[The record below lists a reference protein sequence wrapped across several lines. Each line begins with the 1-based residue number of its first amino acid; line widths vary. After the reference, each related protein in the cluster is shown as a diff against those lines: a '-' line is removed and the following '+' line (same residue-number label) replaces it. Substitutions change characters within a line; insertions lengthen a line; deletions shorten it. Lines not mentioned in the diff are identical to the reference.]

1 MFIIITTLTYV
12 TPTLKF
18 LHHLSIVIALN
29 SRDLSRVYI
38 VQPGP
43 LLFAC
48 VSQHTVLLVC
58 VSKESF
64 SSLVESVG
72 QGDSVDE
79 LCQWARL
86 AEVENCFLNNGR
98 EAKGGVCTLSP

>member
-1 MFIIITTLTYV
+1 MVSIFILASSVMQAEVVIIIIALTYV

-48 VSQHTVLLVC
+48 VSQHTALLVC

-72 QGDSVDE
+72 QGG
-79 LCQWARL
+79 L
-86 AEVENCFLNNGR
+86 
-98 EAKGGVCTLSP
+98 GG